1 MPLYL
6 VLPLKILIITIML
19 AKATVLLYLCTKA
32 SSIKKN
38 IDEIYENVIDLK
50 TMAVTK
56 GQLAAFVFSLVGISM
71 TQKQPLRVIVLKAI
85 LDKIFTQKEQFNFLK
100 KYLKLVS
107 PMDSL
112 VASIA
117 SLKDTKK

>member
-1 MPLYL
+1 
-6 VLPLKILIITIML
+6 
-19 AKATVLLYLCTKA
+19 
-32 SSIKKN
+32 
-38 IDEIYENVIDLK
+38 
-50 TMAVTK
+50 MAVTK